1 MKKVLSYI
9 AVALLFILSS
19 CSLNPIDGP
28 VRNGV
33 TLRLTLNSVD
43 MKTKASEPG
52 VDAYNE
58 NAITKLDCF
67 FYTSNS
73 DDAQPEVAL
82 TGVDFTLT
90 GNVAEIS
97 VSSADINT
105 LFSSSDASV
114 YVYVVANASISY
126 SKDNMS
132 VNQIKAS
139 AISASFDNAE
149 VQPSFVMDGKTSVS
163 RSGLDLSASVE
174 LTRSAAKID
183 ALINTSRTITAEGA
197 TWTPDLAKSTI
208 SFYNGV
214 NRGAV
219 DGSISLSDGD
229 LFNCLD
235 CSLDTVNEKG
245 LNYFKSVPVLPF
257 YSYPRD
263 WSDGASP
270 DAYFILT
277 IYWSK
282 DGAESIPTYYQ
293 LTISEAKNLL
303 RNNLYK
309 AIINVNMLGSK
320 VPEYPVTLSASYIV
334 LNVTEWVTVGL
345 TSEMVRYK
353 YLVVDQNKYVL
364 NNQDM
369 IVIPFYSSDDCEI
382 ASVKVSYDKPV
393 GPNTPLPEGHTD
405 VNMPIEYKNVDFMS
419 AKIYNDN
426 GSQDKYSVDNDSKTI
441 TLTHVLNNDMSSTKL
456 DYVPYTFTIILQHRG
471 DAKYQEEIT
480 VIQYPAMYVIAN
492 TNYYYANNGN
502 DDGVTTNGKG
512 AVFVNGVQGTGGANT
527 TPFGNVYG
535 LYTSSGTNSN
545 PNMYTI
551 VPTVLSDKY
560 IIGDPRESSYSPGF
574 VKNDE
579 SNWKEATR
587 LDGATDTKKVKHPL
601 RTNSS
606 AAYANMVAPR
616 FRVAS
621 SYIVTTGTTKREQ
634 RCASYQEDGYP
645 AGRWRVPTFAEVELV
660 ANMTIKGM
668 IPKLFNTTG
677 DTYTDSNNNEWDCCE
692 YHCAQGT
699 IYIFNDSSKEAVW
712 DDAIHSNS
720 VRCVYD
726 EWYWG
731 TDKLVDKTGGGV
743 EFVSM
748 EGKKNSEVKG
758 TTQFIWAD

>member
-19 CSLNPIDGP
+19 CSLDSIEGP
-28 VRNGV
+28 ARNGV
-33 TLRLTLNSVD
+33 TLRLTLNSAD
-43 MKTKASEPG
+43 MKTKATEAG

-67 FYTSNS
+67 FYTSDSN
-73 DDAQPEVAL
+73 DDQPAVAL

-105 LFSSSDASV
+105 LFSSNASV

-126 SKDNMS
+126 SEGNKS

-139 AISASFDNAE
+139 EISASFDNAE
-149 VQPSFVMDGKTSVS
+149 EQPSFVMDGKASVS
-163 RSGLDLSASVE
+163 RTGLDLSATVE

-183 ALINTSRTITAEGA
+183 ALINTSRKITAEGA

-219 DGSISLSDGD
+219 DGSISLSDRD
-229 LFNCLD
+229 RFNCLD
-235 CSLDTVNEKG
+235 RSLTIDDEKG
-245 LNYFKSVPVLPF
+245 LSYFKSVPVLPF

-282 DGAESIPTYYQ
+282 DGTESIPTYYQ
-293 LTISEAKNLL
+293 LTISEAKKLL

-320 VPEYPVTLSASYIV
+320 VPEYPVTLDASYIV
-334 LNVTEWVTVGL
+334 LNVTEWVTESL

-364 NNQDM
+364 NNQDN
-369 IVIPFYSSDDCEI
+369 IVIPFYSSDECEI

-393 GPNTPLPEGHTD
+393 GSQNLPK
-405 VNMPIEYKNVDFMS
+405 EYKDVDFKG
-419 AKIYNDN
+419 ADGEKNAEIYNDN
-426 GSQDKYSVDNDSKTI
+426 GTQDNYSIDNVSKTI
-441 TLTHVLNNDMSSTKL
+441 TLTHVLNNDMSETTL
-456 DYVPYTFTIILQHRG
+456 DYVPYTFTIILQHKG
-471 DAKYQEEIT
+471 DSKYQETIT

-492 TNYYYANNGN
+492 TNYYYANNGK
-502 DDGVTTNGKG
+502 DGVTTNGKG
-512 AVFVNGVQGTGGANT
+512 AAFVNGVKGDGSTNEKYDSK
-527 TPFGNVYG
+527 FGSVHG
-535 LYTSSGTNSN
+535 LITSSTSDTNKN

-560 IIGDPRESSYSPGF
+560 IIGDPRESSYSPKF
-574 VKNDE
+574 VADD
-579 SNWKEATR
+579 SGNWASAKA
-587 LDGATDTKKVKHPL
+587 LDKTDGTKRKVERPL

-660 ANMTIKGM
+660 AYMTSKGM
-668 IPKLFNTTG
+668 IPKLFNY
-677 DTYTDSNNNEWDCCE
+677 DTD

-699 IYIFNDSSKEAVW
+699 IYIPEENSS
-712 DDAIHSNS
+712 DAPTWNSNIGKNS

>member
-19 CSLNPIDGP
+19 CSLDPIDGP
-28 VRNGV
+28 ARDGV
-33 TLRLTLNSVD
+33 TLKLTLNSVD
-43 MKTKASEPG
+43 MKTKATEAG

-67 FYTSNS
+67 FYTSESN
-73 DDAQPEVAL
+73 DEQPAVDL
-82 TGVDFTLT
+82 TGVDFTLN
-90 GNVAEIS
+90 GNVAEVS
-97 VSSADINT
+97 VSSADINK
-105 LFSSSDASV
+105 LFSSNKSV

-126 SKDNMS
+126 SEGSMS

-139 AISASFDNAE
+139 EISASFHSAE
-149 VQPSFVMDGKTSVS
+149 LQPSFVMDGKASVS
-163 RSGLDLSASVE
+163 REGLNLAAEVD
-174 LTRSAAKID
+174 LTRSASKID
-183 ALINTSRTITAEGA
+183 VLINTSREISAEGA

-214 NRGAV
+214 KKGAV
-219 DGSISLSDGD
+219 DGSVTLAEGD
-229 LFNCLD
+229 YFNCVNR
-235 CSLDTVNEKG
+235 SLNTVDESG
-245 LNYFKSVPVLPF
+245 LSFFKSVPAFPF

-263 WSDGASP
+263 WSDGAST

-282 DGAESIPTYYQ
+282 AGAESIPTYYQ
-293 LTISEAKNLL
+293 LTISEAKKLL

-320 VPEYPVTLSASYIV
+320 VPEYPVTLDASYIV
-334 LNVTEWVTVGL
+334 LNVTEWVTVDL
-345 TSEMVRYK
+345 ASELVRYK

-364 NNQDM
+364 NNQDNL
-369 IVIPFYSSDDCEI
+369 VIPFYSSNDCEI

-393 GPNTPLPEGHTD
+393 GTQNL
-405 VNMPIEYKNVDFMS
+405 PIEYKDVVFTES
-419 AKIYNDN
+419 GIYNDN
-426 GSQDKYSVDNDSKTI
+426 GSADACSINNISKTI
-441 TLTHVLNNDMSSTKL
+441 TLNHKLNNDMTSTLL
-456 DYVPYTFTIILQHRG
+456 DYVPYTFTIVLQHEG
-471 DAKYQEEIT
+471 DPSYKEEIK

-492 TNYYYANNGN
+492 TNYYYNRNGSNNG
-502 DDGVTTNGKG
+502 TG
-512 AVFVNGVQGTGGANT
+512 AVFVNGVQGTGDASN

-535 LYTSSGTNSN
+535 LYTSNSSGTNAN

-560 IIGDPRESSYSPGF
+560 IIGDPRESSYSQTF
-574 VKNDE
+574 VNNDS
-579 SNWKEATR
+579 SNWASATD
-587 LDGATDTKKVKHPL
+587 LDGNTRKVQRPL

-668 IPKLFNTTG
+668 IPKLFNTYG
-677 DTYTDSNNNEWDCCE
+677 DTHNGKKCCE
-692 YHCAQGT
+692 YHCAQGS
-699 IYIFNDSSKEAVW
+699 IYIYNDPNTPADWST
-712 DDAIHSNS
+712 DINSNS

-731 TDKLVDKTGGGV
+731 TDKLTDNNVW
-743 EFVSM
+743 VSM

-758 TTQFIWAD
+758 TSTFTWAD

>member
-43 MKTKASEPG
+43 MKTKASELG

-73 DDAQPEVAL
+73 DDAQPKVAL
-82 TGVDFTLT
+82 TGVDFKLT

-97 VSSADINT
+97 VSSAAINT
-105 LFSSSDASV
+105 LFSSDATV
-114 YVYVVANASISY
+114 YVYVVANASSISY
-126 SKDNMS
+126 VDGSMS
-132 VNQIKAS
+132 VNEIKAS
-139 AISASFDNAE
+139 EISAFFDSDA
-149 VQPSFVMDGKTSVS
+149 VQDSFVMDGKESVS
-163 RSGLDLSASVE
+163 RTGLDLSATVE

-219 DGSISLSDGD
+219 DGSVTLKASDY
-229 LFNCLD
+229 FNCLD
-235 CSLDTVNEKG
+235 RSLTIDDEKG
-245 LNYFKSVPVLPF
+245 LSYFKSVPVLPF

-263 WSDGASP
+263 WSDGATT

-282 DGAESIPTYYQ
+282 EGAESIPTYYQ
-293 LTISEAKNLL
+293 LTISEAKKLL

-320 VPEYPVTLSASYIV
+320 VPEYPVTLDASYIV

-364 NNQDM
+364 NNQDE
-369 IVIPFYSSDDCEI
+369 IVIPFYSSDECEI

-393 GPNTPLPEGHTD
+393 KSQNLPK
-405 VNMPIEYKNVDFMS
+405 EYKDVPFKD
-419 AKIYNDN
+419 AEIYKDN
-426 GSQDKYSVDNDSKTI
+426 GSLDNYSIDNDSKTI
-441 TLTHVLNNDMSSTKL
+441 TLTHVLNNDMSETTL
-456 DYVPYTFTIILQHRG
+456 DYVPYTFTIILQHKG

-492 TNYYYANNGN
+492 TNYYYANNGKI
-502 DDGVTTNGKG
+502 DGVTTNGKG
-512 AVFVNGVQGTGGANT
+512 AVFVNGEQGTGQQNNNT
-527 TPFGNVYG
+527 PDGFGDVYG
-535 LYTSSGTNSN
+535 LYTSQGTNAN

-560 IIGDPRESSYSPGF
+560 IIGDPRESSYSQAF
-574 VKNDE
+574 VEGDS
-579 SNWKEATR
+579 SNWKEAP
-587 LDGATDTKKVKHPL
+587 DVDTGVKRKIKKPL
-601 RTNSS
+601 RTNTS

-621 SYIVTTGTTKREQ
+621 SYIVTTGATKPAQ

-660 ANMTIKGM
+660 AYMTSKGM
-668 IPKLFNTTG
+668 IPKLFN
-677 DTYTDSNNNEWDCCE
+677 YATD

-699 IYIFNDSSKEAVW
+699 ISIPAENSS
-712 DDAIHSNS
+712 DAPTWNPTIVKHS

-758 TTQFIWAD
+758 TTQFTWAD